1 MEFSNAIAE
10 FGMNL
15 RSAAVMQQV
24 SVSVQKMA
32 MDASE
37 TAAQGLVDM
46 MAQAPAVPKGDILD
60 VYV

>member
-10 FGMNL
+10 LGMSL
-15 RSAAVMQQV
+15 HSAAVMQQV

-46 MAQAPAVPKGDILD
+46 MAQVPAVPKGDILD